1 MGVYQAILKS
11 IAFTTRS
18 DRKKLMLITIITFL
32 ISSLDLAAVAL
43 AGVIGALA
51 VRGIQA
57 QDAGD
62 RVRTLM
68 ESLNLDQFELK
79 TQILVLSVFALG
91 LLILRSFLSYYF
103 ARKIF
108 VYMSSSANKITK
120 ELLEKLLN
128 CDVTLVQKRS
138 VQENLYAITTG
149 VNNLMLGLL
158 GSVINIA
165 TDLVLF
171 TILFVGMFIV
181 DPWIAASAF
190 IVFSS
195 LVLLLYK
202 GLEKRASTLGRNF
215 GRLNVT
221 GNEKITELLSSF
233 REITVRQSAPF
244 YVKKIV
250 ENRQELIY
258 GMAQMRVMPLVSKYV
273 LEVALLLLVVF
284 ITYIQFTFNDTSRA
298 IANLTVFIAASSRIT
313 PAVLRVQQNLL
324 SMKNAIGSS
333 QSTFSLIADL
343 ESMGADK
350 HPVNDGANRINNHIV
365 PKISLNS
372 VFFKYPEK
380 DTWVLEDISIDIPA
394 NSFVGIVGRSG
405 AGKSTLVDLI
415 LGLLS
420 PDKGEILLSE
430 MPPRQAVRQFPRQVA
445 YVPQNVFM
453 HKGTVLENVLAGISL
468 DNVDKLWLDE
478 IFDLTGLTEIVRQM
492 PEGENTEVQDRG
504 VSLSGGQKQRI
515 GIARALVTKPALLIL
530 DEATSSLDAVSE
542 DFISRAITKL
552 QATTTVVVVAHRLS
566 TIRLADSLVYL
577 QDGKLV
583 AQANFTKLRE
593 LVPDFDK
600 QATLMGIN

>member
-1 MGVYQAILKS
+1 VYQVILKA
-11 IAFTTRS
+11 IAFTSRS
-18 DRKKLMLITIITFL
+18 DRKKLILITIITFL
-32 ISSLDLAAVAL
+32 ISLLDLAAVAL

-51 VRGIQA
+51 VRGIQE
-57 QDAGD
+57 QNAGD

-68 ESLNLDQFELK
+68 ESISLDQFELK
-79 TQILVLSVFALG
+79 TQILIISVFALC

-103 ARKIF
+103 SRKIF
-108 VYMSSSANKITK
+108 VYMSGSANKVTK
-120 ELLEKLLN
+120 ELLEKLLD
-128 CDVTLVQKRS
+128 CEVTMVQKRS
-138 VQENLYAITTG
+138 VQENLYAITIG
-149 VNNLMLGLL
+149 ANNLMLGLL
-158 GSVINIA
+158 GSVISIS

-171 TILFVGMFIV
+171 VVLFVGMFIV
-181 DPWIAASAF
+181 DPWIAASALV
-190 IVFSS
+190 VFGS
-195 LVLLLYK
+195 LALLLYK
-202 GLEKRASTLGRNF
+202 GLEKRASTLGRKF
-215 GRLNVT
+215 GRLNVA

-233 REITVRQSAPF
+233 REITVRQSVPF

-273 LEVALLLLVVF
+273 LEVALLVLVVL

-298 IANLTVFIAASSRIT
+298 IGNLAVFMAASTRIT

-333 QSTFSLIADL
+333 QSTLSLVSDL
-343 ESMGADK
+343 ERLGVDE
-350 HPVNDGANRINNHIV
+350 HPVNPSLKPYGNLIV

-372 VFFKYPEK
+372 VFFRYPGK
-380 DTWVLEDISIDIPA
+380 DRWVLEDISIEIPA

-430 MPPRQAVRQFPRQVA
+430 MPPRQAIKQFSRQVA

-468 DNVDKLWLDE
+468 DDIDKPWLDE
-478 IFDLTGLTEIVRQM
+478 IFDLTGLTEIIRQM

-542 DFISRAITKL
+542 DFISRAIKKL
-552 QATTTVVVVAHRLS
+552 QASTTVVVVAHRLS

-577 QDGKLV
+577 EEGKLV
-583 AQANFTKLRE
+583 AQANFSKLRE

-600 QATLMGIN
+600 QATLMGIT

>member
-1 MGVYQAILKS
+1 MYQVILKA
-11 IAFTTRS
+11 IAFTSRS
-18 DRKKLMLITIITFL
+18 DRKKLILITIITFL
-32 ISSLDLAAVAL
+32 ISLLDLAAVAL

-51 VRGIQA
+51 VRGIQD
-57 QDAGD
+57 QNAGD
-62 RVRTLM
+62 RVQTLM
-68 ESLNLDQFELK
+68 GTLNLDQFELK
-79 TQILVLSVFALG
+79 TQILLLSVAALC
-91 LLILRSFLSYYF
+91 LLTSRSFLSYYF
-103 ARKIF
+103 TRKIF
-108 VYMSSSANKITK
+108 VYMSSSANKVTE
-120 ELLEKLLN
+120 ELLEKLLD
-128 CDVTLVQKRS
+128 CDVTMVQKRS
-138 VQENLYAITTG
+138 VQENLYAITIG
-149 VNNLMLGLL
+149 ANNLMLGIL
-158 GSVINIA
+158 GSVISIS

-171 TILFVGMFIV
+171 IILFIGMFIV
-181 DPWIAASAF
+181 DPWIAASALA
-190 IVFSS
+190 VFAS
-195 LVLLLYK
+195 LALLLYK
-202 GLEKRASTLGRNF
+202 GLEKRASTLGRKF
-215 GRLNVT
+215 GRLNVA

-233 REITVRQSAPF
+233 REITVRQSAAF
-244 YVKKIV
+244 YIKKIV
-250 ENRQELIY
+250 ENRQDLIY

-273 LEVALLLLVVF
+273 LEIALLVLVVF

-298 IANLTVFIAASSRIT
+298 IGNLAVFMAASTRIT

-333 QSTFSLIADL
+333 QSTLSLISDL
-343 ESMGADK
+343 ERLDTDK
-350 HPVNDGANRINNHIV
+350 QSVIPSFNRSINHIV
-365 PKISLNS
+365 PEISLNS
-372 VFFKYPEK
+372 VFFKYPGK
-380 DTWVLEDISIDIPA
+380 DAWVLENISVEIPA

-420 PDKGEILLSE
+420 PEKGEILLSGV
-430 MPPRQAVRQFPRQVA
+430 PPRQAVKQFPRQVA

-453 HKGTVLENVLAGISL
+453 HKGTILENVLAGISL
-468 DNVDKLWLDE
+468 DDVDKLWLDE
-478 IFDLTGLTEIVRQM
+478 IFDLTGLTETIRQM

-504 VSLSGGQKQRI
+504 ISLSGGQKQRI

-552 QATTTVVVVAHRLS
+552 QASTTVVVVAHRLS

>member
-1 MGVYQAILKS
+1 MYQVILKA
-11 IAFTTRS
+11 IAFTSRS
-18 DRKKLMLITIITFL
+18 DRKRLILITIITFL
-32 ISSLDLAAVAL
+32 ISLLDLAAVAL

-51 VRGIQA
+51 VRGIQD
-57 QDAGD
+57 QNAGD
-62 RVRTLM
+62 RVQTLM
-68 ESLNLDQFELK
+68 GTLNLDQFELK
-79 TQILVLSVFALG
+79 TQILLLSVAALC
-91 LLILRSFLSYYF
+91 LLISRSFLSYYF
-103 ARKIF
+103 TRKIF
-108 VYMSSSANKITK
+108 VYMSSSANKVTE
-120 ELLEKLLN
+120 ELLEKLLD
-128 CDVTLVQKRS
+128 CDVTMVQKRS
-138 VQENLYAITTG
+138 VQENLYAITIG
-149 VNNLMLGLL
+149 ANNLMLGIL
-158 GSVINIA
+158 GSVISIS

-171 TILFVGMFIV
+171 IILFIGMFIV
-181 DPWIAASAF
+181 DPWIAASALV
-190 IVFSS
+190 VFAS
-195 LVLLLYK
+195 LALLLYK
-202 GLEKRASTLGRNF
+202 GLEKRASTLGRKF
-215 GRLNVT
+215 GRLNVA

-233 REITVRQSAPF
+233 REITVRQSAAF
-244 YVKKIV
+244 YIKKIV
-250 ENRQELIY
+250 ENRQDLIY

-273 LEVALLLLVVF
+273 LEIALLVLVVF

-298 IANLTVFIAASSRIT
+298 IGNLAVFMAASSRIT

-333 QSTFSLIADL
+333 QSTLSLISDL
-343 ESMGADK
+343 ERLDASK
-350 HPVNDGANRINNHIV
+350 QSVIPSFNLSSSHIV

-372 VFFKYPEK
+372 VFFKYPGK
-380 DTWVLEDISIDIPA
+380 DTWVLEDISIEIPA

-420 PDKGEILLSE
+420 PDKGEILLSG
-430 MPPRQAVRQFPRQVA
+430 MPPRQAVKQFPRQVA

-468 DNVDKLWLDE
+468 GDVDKRWLDE
-478 IFDLTGLTEIVRQM
+478 IFDLTGLTEIIRQM

-552 QATTTVVVVAHRLS
+552 QASTTVVVVAHRLS

>member
-1 MGVYQAILKS
+1 MYQVILKA
-11 IAFTTRS
+11 IAFTSRS
-18 DRKKLMLITIITFL
+18 DRKKLILITVITFL
-32 ISSLDLAAVAL
+32 ISLLDLAAVAL

-51 VRGIQA
+51 VRGIQD
-57 QDAGD
+57 QNAGD
-62 RVRTLM
+62 RVQTLM
-68 ESLNLDQFELK
+68 GTLNLDQFELK
-79 TQILVLSVFALG
+79 TQILLLSVAALC
-91 LLILRSFLSYYF
+91 LLISRSFLSYYF
-103 ARKIF
+103 SRKIF
-108 VYMSSSANKITK
+108 VYMSSSANKVTE
-120 ELLEKLLN
+120 ELLEKLLD
-128 CDVTLVQKRS
+128 CDVTMVQKRS
-138 VQENLYAITTG
+138 VQENLYAITIG
-149 VNNLMLGLL
+149 SNNLMLGIL
-158 GSVINIA
+158 GSVISIS

-171 TILFVGMFIV
+171 IILFIGMFIV
-181 DPWIAASAF
+181 DPWIAASALV
-190 IVFSS
+190 VFAS
-195 LVLLLYK
+195 LALLLYK
-202 GLEKRASTLGRNF
+202 GLEKRASTLGKKF
-215 GRLNVT
+215 GRLNVA

-233 REITVRQSAPF
+233 REITVRQSAAF
-244 YVKKIV
+244 YIKKIV
-250 ENRQELIY
+250 ENRQDLIY

-273 LEVALLLLVVF
+273 LEIALLVLVVF

-298 IANLTVFIAASSRIT
+298 IGNLAVFMAASTRIT
-313 PAVLRVQQNLL
+313 PAILRVQQNLL

-333 QSTFSLIADL
+333 QSTLSLISDL
-343 ESMGADK
+343 ERLDADK
-350 HPVNDGANRINNHIV
+350 QPVIPSINRAINHIV
-365 PKISLNS
+365 PKISLKS
-372 VFFKYPEK
+372 VFFKYPGK
-380 DTWVLEDISIDIPA
+380 DTWVLENISIEIPA

-420 PDKGEILLSE
+420 QDKGEILLSG
-430 MPPRQAVRQFPRQVA
+430 MPPRQAVKQFPRQVA

-468 DNVDKLWLDE
+468 DDVDKLWLDE
-478 IFDLTGLTEIVRQM
+478 IFDLTGLTEIIRQM

-552 QATTTVVVVAHRLS
+552 QASTTVVVVAHRLS

-583 AQANFTKLRE
+583 AQANFTNLRE

>member
-1 MGVYQAILKS
+1 MYEVILKA
-11 IAFTTRS
+11 IAFTSRS
-18 DRKKLMLITIITFL
+18 DRRKLILITIITFL
-32 ISSLDLAAVAL
+32 ISLLDLAAVAL

-51 VRGIQA
+51 VRGIQE
-57 QDAGD
+57 QNAGD

-68 ESLNLDQFELK
+68 ESISLDQFELK
-79 TQILVLSVFALG
+79 TQILIISVFALC

-103 ARKIF
+103 SRKIF
-108 VYMSSSANKITK
+108 VYMSGSANKVTK
-120 ELLEKLLN
+120 ELLEKLLD
-128 CDVTLVQKRS
+128 CEVTMVQKRS

-149 VNNLMLGLL
+149 ANNLMLGLL
-158 GSVINIA
+158 GSVISIS

-171 TILFVGMFIV
+171 VVLFVGMFIV
-181 DPWIAASAF
+181 DPWIAASALV
-190 IVFSS
+190 VFGS
-195 LVLLLYK
+195 LALLLYK
-202 GLEKRASTLGRNF
+202 GLEKRASTLGRKF
-215 GRLNVT
+215 GRLNVA

-273 LEVALLLLVVF
+273 LEVALLVLVVF

-298 IANLTVFIAASSRIT
+298 IGNLAVFMAASTRIT

-333 QSTFSLIADL
+333 QSTLSLISDL
-343 ESMGADK
+343 ERLGVDE
-350 HPVNDGANRINNHIV
+350 HPVNPSLKPYGNLIV

-372 VFFKYPEK
+372 VFYRYPGK
-380 DTWVLEDISIDIPA
+380 DRWVLEDISIEIPA
-394 NSFVGIVGRSG
+394 KSFVGIVGRSG

-430 MPPRQAVRQFPRQVA
+430 MPPRQAVKQFSRQVA

-468 DNVDKLWLDE
+468 DDIDKLWLDE
-478 IFDLTGLTEIVRQM
+478 IFDLTGLTEIIRQM

-542 DFISRAITKL
+542 DFISRAIKKL
-552 QATTTVVVVAHRLS
+552 QASTTVVVVAHRLS

-577 QDGKLV
+577 EEGKLV
-583 AQANFTKLRE
+583 AQANFSKLRE

-600 QATLMGIN
+600 QATLMGIT

>member
-1 MGVYQAILKS
+1 VYEVILKA
-11 IAFTTRS
+11 IAFTSRS
-18 DRKKLMLITIITFL
+18 DRKKLILITIITFL
-32 ISSLDLAAVAL
+32 ISLLDLAAVAL

-51 VRGIQA
+51 VRGIQE
-57 QDAGD
+57 QNAGD

-68 ESLNLDQFELK
+68 ESISLDQFELK
-79 TQILVLSVFALG
+79 TQILIISVFALC

-103 ARKIF
+103 SRKIF
-108 VYMSSSANKITK
+108 VYMSGSANKVTK
-120 ELLEKLLN
+120 ELLEKLLD
-128 CDVTLVQKRS
+128 CEVTMVQKRS

-149 VNNLMLGLL
+149 ANSLMLGLL
-158 GSVINIA
+158 GSVISIS

-171 TILFVGMFIV
+171 VVLFVGMFIV
-181 DPWIAASAF
+181 DPWIAASALV
-190 IVFSS
+190 VFGS
-195 LVLLLYK
+195 LALLLYK
-202 GLEKRASTLGRNF
+202 GLEKRASTLGRKF
-215 GRLNVT
+215 GRLNVA

-273 LEVALLLLVVF
+273 LEVALLVLVVF

-298 IANLTVFIAASSRIT
+298 IGNLAVFMAASTRIT

-333 QSTFSLIADL
+333 QSTLSLISDL
-343 ESMGADK
+343 ARLGVDE
-350 HPVNDGANRINNHIV
+350 HPVNPSLKPYGNLIV

-372 VFFKYPEK
+372 VFFRYPGK
-380 DTWVLEDISIDIPA
+380 DRWVLEDISIEIPA

-430 MPPRQAVRQFPRQVA
+430 MPPRQAIKQFSRQVA

-468 DNVDKLWLDE
+468 DDIDKLWLDE
-478 IFDLTGLTEIVRQM
+478 IFDLTGLTEIIGQM

-552 QATTTVVVVAHRLS
+552 QTSTTVVVVAHRLS
-566 TIRLADSLVYL
+566 TIRSADSLVYL
-577 QDGKLV
+577 EDGKLV
-583 AQANFTKLRE
+583 AQANFSKLRE

-600 QATLMGIN
+600 QATLMGIT

>member
-1 MGVYQAILKS
+1 VYEVILKA
-11 IAFTTRS
+11 IAFTSRS
-18 DRKKLMLITIITFL
+18 DRKKLILITIITFL
-32 ISSLDLAAVAL
+32 ISLLDLAAVAL

-51 VRGIQA
+51 VRGIQE
-57 QDAGD
+57 QNAGD

-68 ESLNLDQFELK
+68 ESISLDQFELK
-79 TQILVLSVFALG
+79 IQILIISVFALC

-103 ARKIF
+103 SRKIF
-108 VYMSSSANKITK
+108 VYMSGSANKVTK
-120 ELLEKLLN
+120 ELLEKLLD
-128 CDVTLVQKRS
+128 CEVTMVQKRS

-149 VNNLMLGLL
+149 ANNLMLGLL
-158 GSVINIA
+158 GSVISIS

-171 TILFVGMFIV
+171 VVLFVGMFIV
-181 DPWIAASAF
+181 DPWIAASALV
-190 IVFSS
+190 VFGS
-195 LVLLLYK
+195 LALLLYK
-202 GLEKRASTLGRNF
+202 GLEKRASTLGRKF
-215 GRLNVT
+215 GRLNVA

-273 LEVALLLLVVF
+273 LEVALLVLVVF

-298 IANLTVFIAASSRIT
+298 IGNLAVFMAASSRIT

-333 QSTFSLIADL
+333 QSTLSLISDL
-343 ESMGADK
+343 ERLGVDE
-350 HPVNDGANRINNHIV
+350 HPANPSLKPYGNLIV

-372 VFFKYPEK
+372 VFYRYPGK
-380 DTWVLEDISIDIPA
+380 DRWVLEDISIEIPA
-394 NSFVGIVGRSG
+394 KSFVGIVGRSG

-430 MPPRQAVRQFPRQVA
+430 MPPRQAVKQFSRQVA

-468 DNVDKLWLDE
+468 DDIDKLWLDE
-478 IFDLTGLTEIVRQM
+478 IFDLTGLTEIIRQM

-542 DFISRAITKL
+542 DFISRAIKKL
-552 QATTTVVVVAHRLS
+552 QASTTVVVVAHRLS

-577 QDGKLV
+577 EEGKLV
-583 AQANFTKLRE
+583 AQANFSKLRE

-600 QATLMGIN
+600 QATLMGIT

>member
-1 MGVYQAILKS
+1 LVIHKAVTGVYQAILKA
-11 IAFTTRS
+11 IAFTSRS
-18 DRKKLMLITIITFL
+18 DRKKLILITIITFL
-32 ISSLDLAAVAL
+32 ISLLDLSAVAL

-57 QDAGD
+57 QNAGE
-62 RVRTLM
+62 RVGNLM
-68 ESLNLDQFELK
+68 ETLNLEQFDLK
-79 TQILVLSVFALG
+79 TQILILSIVALG

-108 VYMSSSANKITK
+108 VYMSNSANKITK
-120 ELLEKLLN
+120 
-128 CDVTLVQKRS
+128 DVTLVQKRS

-171 TILFVGMFIV
+171 TILFAGMFIV

-190 IVFSS
+190 IVFAS
-195 LVLLLYK
+195 LALLLYK

-215 GRLNVT
+215 GRLNVV

-233 REITVRQSAPF
+233 REITVRQSAHF

-273 LEVALLLLVVF
+273 LEVALLILVVF

-298 IANLTVFIAASSRIT
+298 IGNLAVFMAASSRIT

-333 QSTFSLIADL
+333 QSTLSLISDFERL
-343 ESMGADK
+343 GADK
-350 HPVNDGANRINNHIV
+350 HPVTPSLNHDSNHIV
-365 PKISLNS
+365 PKVSLNS
-372 VFFKYPEK
+372 VFFKYPGK
-380 DTWVLEDISIDIPA
+380 DTWVLEDISIEIPA

-405 AGKSTLVDLI
+405 AGKSTLVDLM

-420 PDKGEILLSE
+420 PDKGEILLSG
-430 MPPRQAVRQFPRQVA
+430 MPPRQAVKQFPRQVA

-468 DNVDKLWLDE
+468 DDVDKLWLDE
-478 IFDLTGLTEIVRQM
+478 IFNLTGLTEIIRQM

-542 DFISRAITKL
+542 DFIGRAITKL
-552 QATTTVVVVAHRLS
+552 QVSTTVVVVAHRLS

-577 QDGKLV
+577 EDGKLV

-600 QATLMGIN
+600 QALLMGIN

>member
-1 MGVYQAILKS
+1 MYEVILKA
-11 IAFTTRS
+11 IAFTSRS
-18 DRKKLMLITIITFL
+18 DRKKLILITIITFL
-32 ISSLDLAAVAL
+32 ISLLDLAAVAL

-51 VRGIQA
+51 VRGIQE
-57 QDAGD
+57 QNAGD

-68 ESLNLDQFELK
+68 ESISLDQFELK
-79 TQILVLSVFALG
+79 TQILIISVFALC

-103 ARKIF
+103 SRKIF
-108 VYMSSSANKITK
+108 VYMSGSANKVTK
-120 ELLEKLLN
+120 ELLEKLLD
-128 CDVTLVQKRS
+128 CEVTMVQKRS

-149 VNNLMLGLL
+149 ANNLMLGLL
-158 GSVINIA
+158 GSVISIS

-171 TILFVGMFIV
+171 VVLFVGMFIV
-181 DPWIAASAF
+181 DPWIAASALV
-190 IVFSS
+190 VFGS
-195 LVLLLYK
+195 LALLLYK
-202 GLEKRASTLGRNF
+202 GLEKRASTLGRKF
-215 GRLNVT
+215 GRLNVA

-244 YVKKIV
+244 YVKQIV

-273 LEVALLLLVVF
+273 LEVALLVLVVF

-298 IANLTVFIAASSRIT
+298 IGNLAVFMAASTRIT

-333 QSTFSLIADL
+333 QSTLSLISDL
-343 ESMGADK
+343 ERLGVDE
-350 HPVNDGANRINNHIV
+350 HPVNPSLKPYGNLIV

-372 VFFKYPEK
+372 VFYRYPGK
-380 DTWVLEDISIDIPA
+380 DRWVLEDISIEIPA
-394 NSFVGIVGRSG
+394 KSFVGIVGRSG

-430 MPPRQAVRQFPRQVA
+430 MPPRQAVKQFSRQVA

-468 DNVDKLWLDE
+468 DDIDKLWLDE
-478 IFDLTGLTEIVRQM
+478 IFDLTGLTEIIRQM

-542 DFISRAITKL
+542 DFISRAIKKL
-552 QATTTVVVVAHRLS
+552 QASTTVVVVAHRLS

-577 QDGKLV
+577 EEGKLV
-583 AQANFTKLRE
+583 AQANFSKLRE

-600 QATLMGIN
+600 QATLMGIT

>member
-1 MGVYQAILKS
+1 MYQVILKA
-11 IAFTTRS
+11 IAFTSRS
-18 DRKKLMLITIITFL
+18 DRKKLILITIITFL
-32 ISSLDLAAVAL
+32 ISLLDLAAVAL

-51 VRGIQA
+51 VRGIQE
-57 QDAGD
+57 QNAGD
-62 RVRTLM
+62 RVRALM
-68 ESLNLDQFELK
+68 ESISLDQFELR
-79 TQILVLSVFALG
+79 TQILIISVVALC

-103 ARKIF
+103 SRKIF
-108 VYMSSSANKITK
+108 VYMSGSANKVTK
-120 ELLEKLLN
+120 ELLEKLLD
-128 CDVTLVQKRS
+128 CEVTMVQKRS

-149 VNNLMLGLL
+149 ANNLMLGLL
-158 GSVINIA
+158 GSVISIS
-165 TDLVLF
+165 TDAVLF
-171 TILFVGMFIV
+171 VVLFVGMFIV
-181 DPWIAASAF
+181 DPWIAASALV
-190 IVFSS
+190 VFGS
-195 LVLLLYK
+195 LALLLYK
-202 GLEKRASTLGRNF
+202 VLEKRASTLGRKF
-215 GRLNVT
+215 GRLNVA

-273 LEVALLLLVVF
+273 LEVALLVLVVF

-298 IANLTVFIAASSRIT
+298 IGNLAVFMAASTRIT

-324 SMKNAIGSS
+324 SIKNAIGSS
-333 QSTFSLIADL
+333 QSTLSLISDL
-343 ESMGADK
+343 ERLGVDE
-350 HPVNDGANRINNHIV
+350 HPVNPSLKLYGNLIV

-372 VFFKYPEK
+372 VFFRYPGK
-380 DTWVLEDISIDIPA
+380 DRWVLEDISIEIPA

-430 MPPRQAVRQFPRQVA
+430 MPPRQAVKQFARQVA

-468 DNVDKLWLDE
+468 DDIDKLWLDE
-478 IFDLTGLTEIVRQM
+478 IFDLTGLTEIIRQM

-552 QATTTVVVVAHRLS
+552 QASTTVVVVAHRLS
-566 TIRLADSLVYL
+566 TIRSADSLVYL
-577 QDGKLV
+577 EDGKLV
-583 AQANFTKLRE
+583 AQANFSKLRE

-600 QATLMGIN
+600 QATLMGIT

>member
-1 MGVYQAILKS
+1 VYQVILKA
-11 IAFTTRS
+11 IAFTSRS
-18 DRKKLMLITIITFL
+18 DRKKLILITIITFL
-32 ISSLDLAAVAL
+32 ISLLDLAAVAL

-51 VRGIQA
+51 VRGIQE
-57 QDAGD
+57 QNAGD

-68 ESLNLDQFELK
+68 ESISLDQFELK
-79 TQILVLSVFALG
+79 TQILIISVFALC

-103 ARKIF
+103 SRKIF
-108 VYMSSSANKITK
+108 VYMSGSANKVTK
-120 ELLEKLLN
+120 ELLEKLLD
-128 CDVTLVQKRS
+128 CEVTMVQKRS
-138 VQENLYAITTG
+138 VQENLYAITIG
-149 VNNLMLGLL
+149 ANNLMLGLL
-158 GSVINIA
+158 GSVISIS

-171 TILFVGMFIV
+171 VVLFVGMFIV
-181 DPWIAASAF
+181 DPWIAASALV
-190 IVFSS
+190 VFGS
-195 LVLLLYK
+195 LALLLYK
-202 GLEKRASTLGRNF
+202 GLEKRASTLGRKF
-215 GRLNVT
+215 GRLNVA

-233 REITVRQSAPF
+233 REITVRQSVPF

-273 LEVALLLLVVF
+273 LEVALLVLVVF

-298 IANLTVFIAASSRIT
+298 IGNLAVFMAASTRIT

-333 QSTFSLIADL
+333 QSTLSLVSDL
-343 ESMGADK
+343 ERLGVDE
-350 HPVNDGANRINNHIV
+350 HPVNPSLKPYGNLIV

-372 VFFKYPEK
+372 VFFRYPGK
-380 DTWVLEDISIDIPA
+380 DRWVLENISIEIPA
-394 NSFVGIVGRSG
+394 KSFVGIVGRSG

-415 LGLLS
+415 LGLLL

-430 MPPRQAVRQFPRQVA
+430 MPPRQAVKQFSRQVA

-468 DNVDKLWLDE
+468 DDIDKPWLDE
-478 IFDLTGLTEIVRQM
+478 IFDLTGLTEIIRQM

-515 GIARALVTKPALLIL
+515 GIARALVTKPALLIM

-552 QATTTVVVVAHRLS
+552 QTSTTVVVVAHRLS

-577 QDGKLV
+577 EEGKLV
-583 AQANFTKLRE
+583 AQANFSKLRE

-600 QATLMGIN
+600 QATLMGIT

>member
-1 MGVYQAILKS
+1 MYQVILKAV
-11 IAFTTRS
+11 AFTSRS
-18 DRKKLMLITIITFL
+18 DRKKLILITIITFL
-32 ISSLDLAAVAL
+32 ISLLDLAAVAL

-51 VRGIQA
+51 VRGIQE
-57 QDAGD
+57 QNAGD

-68 ESLNLDQFELK
+68 ESISLDQFELK
-79 TQILVLSVFALG
+79 TQILIISVFALC

-103 ARKIF
+103 SRKIF
-108 VYMSSSANKITK
+108 VYMSGSANKVTK
-120 ELLEKLLN
+120 ELLEKLLD
-128 CDVTLVQKRS
+128 CEVTMVQKRS
-138 VQENLYAITTG
+138 VQENLYAITIG
-149 VNNLMLGLL
+149 ANNLMLGLL
-158 GSVINIA
+158 GSVISIS

-171 TILFVGMFIV
+171 VVLFVGMFIV
-181 DPWIAASAF
+181 DPWIAASALV
-190 IVFSS
+190 VFGS
-195 LVLLLYK
+195 LALLLYK
-202 GLEKRASTLGRNF
+202 GLEKRASTLGRKF
-215 GRLNVT
+215 GRLNVA

-233 REITVRQSAPF
+233 REITVRQSVPF

-273 LEVALLLLVVF
+273 LEVALLVLVVL

-298 IANLTVFIAASSRIT
+298 IGNLAVFMAASTRIT

-333 QSTFSLIADL
+333 QSTLSLVSDL
-343 ESMGADK
+343 ERLGVDE
-350 HPVNDGANRINNHIV
+350 HPVNPSLKPYGNLIV

-372 VFFKYPEK
+372 VFFRYPGK
-380 DTWVLEDISIDIPA
+380 DRWVLEDISIEIPA

-430 MPPRQAVRQFPRQVA
+430 MPPRQAIKQFSRQVA

-468 DNVDKLWLDE
+468 DDIDKPWLDE
-478 IFDLTGLTEIVRQM
+478 IFDLTGLTEIIRQM

-515 GIARALVTKPALLIL
+515 GIARALVTKPALLIM

-542 DFISRAITKL
+542 DFISRAIKKL
-552 QATTTVVVVAHRLS
+552 QASTTVVVVAHRLS

-577 QDGKLV
+577 EEGKLV
-583 AQANFTKLRE
+583 AQANFSKLRE

-600 QATLMGIN
+600 QATLMGIT

>member
-1 MGVYQAILKS
+1 MYQVVLKA
-11 IAFTTRS
+11 IAFTSRS
-18 DRKKLMLITIITFL
+18 DRKKLILITIITFL
-32 ISSLDLAAVAL
+32 ISLLDLAAVAL

-51 VRGIQA
+51 VRGIQD
-57 QDAGD
+57 QNAGD

-79 TQILVLSVFALG
+79 TQILLLAVAALC
-91 LLILRSFLSYYF
+91 LLISRSFLSYYF
-103 ARKIF
+103 SRKIF
-108 VYMSSSANKITK
+108 VYMSSSANKVTK
-120 ELLEKLLN
+120 ELLEKLLD
-128 CDVTLVQKRS
+128 CDVTMVQKRS
-138 VQENLYAITTG
+138 VQENLYAITIG
-149 VNNLMLGLL
+149 ANNLMLGIL
-158 GSVINIA
+158 GSVISIS

-171 TILFVGMFIV
+171 IILFAGMFIV
-181 DPWIAASAF
+181 DPWIAVSALVVFASLA
-190 IVFSS
+190 
-195 LVLLLYK
+195 LLLYK
-202 GLEKRASTLGRNF
+202 GLEKRASTLGRKF
-215 GRLNVT
+215 GRLNVA

-233 REITVRQSAPF
+233 REITVRQSATF

-250 ENRQELIY
+250 ENRQDLIY

-273 LEVALLLLVVF
+273 LEIALLVLVVF

-298 IANLTVFIAASSRIT
+298 IGNLAVFMAASTRIT

-324 SMKNAIGSS
+324 SMKSAIGSS
-333 QSTFSLIADL
+333 QSTLSLISDFERL
-343 ESMGADK
+343 DTDK
-350 HPVNDGANRINNHIV
+350 QSVIPSFDRSINDIV

-372 VFFKYPEK
+372 VFYKYPGK
-380 DTWVLEDISIDIPA
+380 DTWVLEDISIEIPA

-420 PDKGEILLSE
+420 PDKGEILLSG
-430 MPPRQAVRQFPRQVA
+430 MPPRQAVKQFPRQVA

-468 DNVDKLWLDE
+468 DDVDKLWLDE
-478 IFDLTGLTEIVRQM
+478 IFDLTGLTEIVRLM

-552 QATTTVVVVAHRLS
+552 QVSTTVVVVAHRLS

>member
-1 MGVYQAILKS
+1 MYQVVLKA
-11 IAFTTRS
+11 IAFTSRS

-32 ISSLDLAAVAL
+32 ISLLDLVAVAL

-51 VRGIQA
+51 VRGIQD
-57 QDAGD
+57 QNAGD

-79 TQILVLSVFALG
+79 TQILLLAVAALC

-103 ARKIF
+103 SQKIF
-108 VYMSSSANKITK
+108 VYMSSSANKVTK
-120 ELLEKLLN
+120 ELLEKLLD
-128 CDVTLVQKRS
+128 CDVTMVQKRS

-149 VNNLMLGLL
+149 ANNLMLGIL
-158 GSVINIA
+158 GSVISIS

-171 TILFVGMFIV
+171 IILFVGMFIV
-181 DPWIAASAF
+181 DPWIALSAL
-190 IVFSS
+190 IVFAS
-195 LVLLLYK
+195 LALLLYK
-202 GLEKRASTLGRNF
+202 GLEKRASTLGRKF
-215 GRLNVT
+215 GRLNVA

-233 REITVRQSAPF
+233 REITVRQSATF
-244 YVKKIV
+244 YIKKIL
-250 ENRQELIY
+250 ENRQDLIY

-273 LEVALLLLVVF
+273 LEIALLVLVVF
-284 ITYIQFTFNDTSRA
+284 ITYIQFTLNDTSRA
-298 IANLTVFIAASSRIT
+298 IGNLAVFMAASTRIT
-313 PAVLRVQQNLL
+313 PAVLRVQHNLL

-333 QSTFSLIADL
+333 QSTLSLISDL
-343 ESMGADK
+343 ERLDADK
-350 HPVNDGANRINNHIV
+350 QPVIQSISKPSNHIV

-372 VFFKYPEK
+372 VFFKYPNK
-380 DTWVLEDISIDIPA
+380 DTWVLEGISIEIPA

-430 MPPRQAVRQFPRQVA
+430 MPPRQAVKQFPRQVA

-468 DNVDKLWLDE
+468 DDVDKLWLDE
-478 IFDLTGLTEIVRQM
+478 IFDLTGLTEIIKQL
-492 PEGENTEVQDRG
+492 PERENTEVQDRG

-515 GIARALVTKPALLIL
+515 GIARALITKPALLIL

-552 QATTTVVVVAHRLS
+552 QVSTTVVVVAHRLS

-577 QDGKLV
+577 EEGKLV
-583 AQANFTKLRE
+583 AQANFSKLRE

-600 QATLMGIN
+600 QATLMGIT

>member
-1 MGVYQAILKS
+1 VYQVILKA
-11 IAFTTRS
+11 IAFTSRS
-18 DRKKLMLITIITFL
+18 DRKKLILITILTFL
-32 ISSLDLAAVAL
+32 ISLLDLAAVAL

-51 VRGIQA
+51 VRGIQE
-57 QDAGD
+57 QNSGD

-68 ESLNLDQFELK
+68 ESISLDQFELK
-79 TQILVLSVFALG
+79 TQILIISAIALC
-91 LLILRSFLSYYF
+91 LLILRSFLSYF
-103 ARKIF
+103 FSRKIF
-108 VYMSSSANKITK
+108 VYMSGSANKVTK
-120 ELLEKLLN
+120 ELLERLLD
-128 CDVTLVQKRS
+128 CEVTMVQKRS
-138 VQENLYAITTG
+138 VQENLYAITIG
-149 VNNLMLGLL
+149 ANNLMLGLL
-158 GSVINIA
+158 GSVISIS
-165 TDLVLF
+165 TDLMLF
-171 TILFVGMFIV
+171 VVLFVGMFIV
-181 DPWIAASAF
+181 DPWIAASALV
-190 IVFSS
+190 VFGS
-195 LVLLLYK
+195 LALLLYK
-202 GLEKRASTLGRNF
+202 GLEKRASTLGRKF
-215 GRLNVT
+215 GRLNVA

-273 LEVALLLLVVF
+273 LEVALLVLVVF

-298 IANLTVFIAASSRIT
+298 IGNLAVFMAASTRIT
-313 PAVLRVQQNLL
+313 PAVLRAQQNLL
-324 SMKNAIGSS
+324 IMKNAIGSS
-333 QSTFSLIADL
+333 QSTLSLMSDL
-343 ESMGADK
+343 ERSGVDE
-350 HPVNDGANRINNHIV
+350 HPVNPSLKPYGNLIV

-372 VFFKYPEK
+372 VFFRYPGK
-380 DTWVLEDISIDIPA
+380 DRWVLEDISIEIPA

-430 MPPRQAVRQFPRQVA
+430 MPPRQAIKQFSRQVA

-468 DNVDKLWLDE
+468 DDIDKLWLDE
-478 IFDLTGLTEIVRQM
+478 IFDLTGLTEIIRQM

-552 QATTTVVVVAHRLS
+552 QASTTVVVVAHRLS
-566 TIRLADSLVYL
+566 TIRSADSLVYL
-577 QDGKLV
+577 EDGKLV
-583 AQANFTKLRE
+583 AHANFSKLRE

-600 QATLMGIN
+600 QATLMGIT

>member
-1 MGVYQAILKS
+1 MYQVILKA
-11 IAFTTRS
+11 IAFTSRS
-18 DRKKLMLITIITFL
+18 DRKKLILITIITFL
-32 ISSLDLAAVAL
+32 ISLLDLAAVAL

-51 VRGIQA
+51 VRGIQE
-57 QDAGD
+57 QNAGD
-62 RVRTLM
+62 RVRALM
-68 ESLNLDQFELK
+68 ESISLDQFELR
-79 TQILVLSVFALG
+79 TQILIISVVALC

-103 ARKIF
+103 SRKIF
-108 VYMSSSANKITK
+108 VYMSGSANKVTK
-120 ELLEKLLN
+120 ELLEKLLD
-128 CDVTLVQKRS
+128 CEVTMVQKRS

-149 VNNLMLGLL
+149 ANNLMLGLL
-158 GSVINIA
+158 GSVISIS

-171 TILFVGMFIV
+171 VVLFVGMFIV
-181 DPWIAASAF
+181 DPWIAASALV
-190 IVFSS
+190 VFGS
-195 LVLLLYK
+195 LALLLYK
-202 GLEKRASTLGRNF
+202 GLEKRASTLGRKF
-215 GRLNVT
+215 GRLNVA

-250 ENRQELIY
+250 DNRQELIY

-273 LEVALLLLVVF
+273 LEVALLVLVVF

-298 IANLTVFIAASSRIT
+298 IGNLAVFMAASTRIT

-333 QSTFSLIADL
+333 QSTLSLISDL
-343 ESMGADK
+343 ERLGVDE
-350 HPVNDGANRINNHIV
+350 HPVKPSLKPFGNLIV
-365 PKISLNS
+365 PKISLKS
-372 VFFKYPEK
+372 VFFRYPGK
-380 DTWVLEDISIDIPA
+380 DRWVLEDISIEIPA

-420 PDKGEILLSE
+420 PDKGEILLSG
-430 MPPRQAVRQFPRQVA
+430 MPPRQAVKQFPRQVA

-468 DNVDKLWLDE
+468 DEIDKLWLDE
-478 IFDLTGLTEIVRQM
+478 IFELTGLTEIIRQM

-552 QATTTVVVVAHRLS
+552 QASTTVVVVAHRLS
-566 TIRLADSLVYL
+566 TIRSADSLVYL
-577 QDGKLV
+577 ADGKLV
-583 AQANFTKLRE
+583 AQANFSKLRE
-593 LVPDFDK
+593 LVPDFDR
-600 QATLMGIN
+600 QASLMGIT